1 MFEQYSQFLQHQY
14 PHLSIV
20 GDNYPPPLVNQYL
33 ARFLSLTKM
42 ALILFIIM
50 GDRLQFFE
58 SFNIQPPEIYMWA
71 KQNKV
76 RVTGDDLMTLHYL
89 CCSLDSAFQKNI

>member
-1 MFEQYSQFLQHQY
+1 MFEQYARLLHQHY

-33 ARFLSLTKM
+33 AGFISVSKM
-42 ALILFIIM
+42 VLILFIIF
-50 GDRLQFFE
+50 GDRMQFFE
-58 SFNIQPPEIYMWA
+58 SFNIQPPDIYLWA

-76 RVTGDDLMTLHYL
+76 KV
-89 CCSLDSAFQKNI
+89 